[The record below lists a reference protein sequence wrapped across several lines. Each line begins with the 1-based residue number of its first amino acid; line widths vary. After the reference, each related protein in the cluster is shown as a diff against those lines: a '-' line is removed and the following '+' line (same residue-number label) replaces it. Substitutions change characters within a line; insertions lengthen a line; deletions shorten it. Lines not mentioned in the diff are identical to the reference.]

1 MVATVE
7 LSLSQA
13 RSLAI
18 TAQGLSG
25 TSISKRA
32 SSATKV
38 DAVGGVLHHL
48 GAVQLDTISVLARSH
63 ELIPYARLGAVGRG
77 AVEEAYWG
85 QGSGND
91 HPTGATSFEY
101 WSHAACILPI
111 EMWPWF
117 SLRRRAFQRRGV
129 RWHDVPT
136 KALDGVRQQLRERGP
151 LTSTDLG
158 GAKKG
163 GAWWD
168 WSETKIAVEWLLDIG
183 DVVCIRRVGWRRV
196 YDLAERAIPDEHRE
210 SDLAW
215 VDQDGV
221 YGPSDADCMRE
232 LLLRSVRSLGVGT
245 LADVLDV
252 HRLGSKDY
260 SRPMI
265 LEQLTVLEDQGEIA
279 KASVPGWSGTSFA
292 DVRALDATHEKSRT
306 TLLSPFDSLVW
317 YRSRVA
323 RLFDFD
329 FQLEAYVPAP
339 KRVHGYFTM
348 PVLHGGRLIAR
359 VDPKRIK
366 DTLHVRQVTFE
377 QSSGGKVSATNI
389 RAVATALNEAAAW
402 VGCTKVV
409 VDRVI
414 PDHYASALMA
424 HVGASQT

>member
-1 MVATVE
+1 ME
-7 LSLSQA
+7 LSLSEA

-25 TSISKRA
+25 SGIGKR
-32 SSATKV
+32 SSAAARV
-38 DAVGGVLHHL
+38 DAVDHVLKHL

-63 ELIPYARLGAVGRG
+63 ELIPYARLGAVGRS
-77 AVEEAYWG
+77 AVEESYWG
-85 QGSGND
+85 GESGND
-91 HPTGATSFEY
+91 HPTEATSFEY

-111 EMWPWF
+111 DMWPWF
-117 SLRRRAFQRRGV
+117 SLRRRAFQRRGW

-136 KALDGVRQQLRERGP
+136 KSLDIVRRELLERGP

-163 GAWWD
+163 GPWWD
-168 WSETKIAVEWLLDIG
+168 WSDTKIAVEWLLDIG
-183 DVVCIRRVGWRRV
+183 EVVCVRRVGWRRV

-210 SDLAW
+210 SDVMW

-221 YGPSDADCMRE
+221 FGPSDADCLRE

-252 HRLGSKDY
+252 HRLGTKDY
-260 SRPMI
+260 ARPVI
-265 LEQLTVLEDQGEIA
+265 LQQLAQLEEQGEIA
-279 KASVPGWSGTSFA
+279 TASVQGWSGVA
-292 DVRALDATHEKSRT
+292 YVDVRALGATHRKSRT
-306 TLLSPFDSLVW
+306 TLLSPFDSLIW
-317 YRSRVA
+317 YRNRVA

-348 PVLHGGRLIAR
+348 PVLHGGRLVAR
-359 VDPKRIK
+359 VDPKRVK
-366 DTLHVRQVTFE
+366 DTLHARQITFE
-377 QSSGGKVSATNI
+377 VGPGGKVSAMNI
-389 RAVATALNEAAAW
+389 RGVATALNEAAAW
-402 VGCTKVV
+402 VGCSTVV

-414 PDHYASALMA
+414 PSHCAPALTA
-424 HVGASQT
+424 QLGVGGK